1 MTRYPV
7 GIDVTA
13 VNDVRCLFIKS
24 QALLAMFDSEK
35 VAPFQARFDQR
46 YRTRV
51 LRSHLQRVD
60 LFANAAPAV
69 MDAVVRQCDLVNF
82 KPDKPIATEGQPCE
96 FFYFV
101 RGGHLKLSVRTAT
114 PKWR

>member
-7 GIDVTA
+7 GINVTA

-35 VAPFQARFDQR
+35 VSPFQARFDQR
-46 YRTRV
+46 YRARV

-69 MDAVVRQCDLVNF
+69 MDAVRARN
-82 KPDKPIATEGQPCE
+82 ATW
-96 FFYFV
+96 
-101 RGGHLKLSVRTAT
+101 SISSRTRRLPRKGSRASFSISFAAAI
-114 PKWR
+114 